1 MHALE
6 NMFKTIHPA
15 TFLGAIVFAGIT
27 LLIGLIGT
35 LVIRKVAREAL
46 KKDKV
51 DTTAVLFMRPLTQ
64 LFLWTILFVL
74 YAHLIPFLRSLGTAI
89 LAGVSVVSIVF
100 GLAAQNTLGIL
111 IAGIALL
118 VYRPFRVGDRIQV
131 MAPAGV
137 ETGIVETISLG
148 YTVIQTNDNRRV
160 ILPNN
165 LASSQTT
172 VNLTSVDAKI
182 MAAVPISIAY
192 TADIDQARGILLNI
206 AKAHPEV
213 IETIGCPVVQLGES
227 SITLSVRAWCS
238 DPIVARNFEWDVY
251 EKAKEQFEKAGIEI
265 PYPYQNVII
274 NQRIVRENSQ
284 ANVQ

>member
-64 LFLWTILFVL
+64 LFLWTILLVL

>member
-64 LFLWTILFVL
+64 LFLWTILLVL

-148 YTVIQTNDNRRV
+148 YTIIQTNDNRRV